1 MNVSV
6 WNDLLTIL
14 GTAVTVLAGL
24 FGINRRWPLL
34 TKTIQWLEHDGATL
48 IEDVGKLAKD
58 VSSAPFFQSG
68 ASDGGSGTAGAG
80 SGRAGG
86 SGRSSGAGGA
96 AEASGTPGATPA
108 SDALLRTE
116 LARVA
121 LVGLHAFGQAL
132 DSLSA
137 DQKKALAFYIASR
150 VPGVTEQEIEAAL
163 QAMQREADA
172 AARSALFQSA
182 NAFTE
187 AQKTLQWQQ
196 ERKEA

>member
-24 FGINRRWPLL
+24 FGLNRRWPLL
-34 TKTIQWLEHDGATL
+34 SKTIQWLEHDGATL

-58 VSSAPFFQSG
+58 VSGAPIFQSG
-68 ASDGGSGTAGAG
+68 ASGGGGAAAGAG
-80 SGRAGG
+80 GG
-86 SGRSSGAGGA
+86 SVGGPGRLSGTGGVA
-96 AEASGTPGATPA
+96 APSGTPATAPA
-108 SDALLRTE
+108 VDAVLRAE
-116 LARVA
+116 LGRVA
-121 LVGLHAFGQAL
+121 LVGLHAFGQTL
-132 DSLSA
+132 DSLPA

-150 VPGVTEQEIEAAL
+150 IPGVSEQDIEAAL

-187 AQKTLQWQQ
+187 AQKALQWQQ